1 MATAGTLEKHCSQK
15 TIRSGV
21 RLKCG
26 GNFKKGYLITLIYFM
41 AENECQWTA
50 EFSIFPVWHTEW
62 AFQRQTWEENVC
74 SCTAQ
79 QRSQGALFHQNTG
92 CSDCGWTMKKK
103 KWLRWQTKI
112 DLALLCALS
121 SPHPSLFSIFRPPPG
136 WRKSRKATAER
147 GRRDEKGRGGE
158 EEGSKRGTTRTRK
171 LLQPGEEQTGFK
183 KQSTGHRVLEGVG
196 LGQGTVRQ
204 TLG

>member
-1 MATAGTLEKHCSQK
+1 MPIDSRVLHFPSMTHRMGISKSDM
-15 TIRSGV
+15 RG
-21 RLKCG
+21 KCLLL
-26 GNFKKGYLITLIYFM
+26 Y
-41 AENECQWTA
+41 
-50 EFSIFPVWHTEW
+50 
-62 AFQRQTWEENVC
+62 
-74 SCTAQ
+74 CTAAVTG
-79 QRSQGALFHQNTG
+79 GAVSSKYRLQWLWLNNEE
-92 CSDCGWTMKKK
+92 K
-103 KWLRWQTKI
+103 KWLGWLTKI

-121 SPHPSLFSIFRPPPG
+121 SPHPSLFSIFRAPPG